1 MRKKISV
8 LLAGLTILC
17 SPVLAQQADFQLAN
31 KTGYPIRELYVTST
45 KSKNWGSDLLDRHII
60 EDGET
65 WKISFAPNKSQCIQD
80 IMIVFDDDGSEV
92 TWEKFDLCS
101 IQKITLRYNRKT
113 NETTAISE

>member
-1 MRKKISV
+1 MLNKLSILV
-8 LLAGLTILC
+8 AGLAVLS
-17 SPVLAQQADFQLAN
+17 SPVLAQQADFNLAN
-31 KTGYPIRELYVTST
+31 RTGYPIRELYVTST

-65 WKISFAPNKSQCIQD
+65 WKIGFAPNKSQCIQD

>member
-1 MRKKISV
+1 MYKKISV
-8 LLAGLTILC
+8 LLAGFTILC

-31 KTGYPIRELYVTST
+31 KTGYLIRELYVTST

-92 TWEKFDLCS
+92 TWDRFDLCT

-113 NETTAISE
+113 NETTAVSE

>member
-65 WKISFAPNKSQCIQD
+65 WKISFAPIKSNA
-80 IMIVFDDDGSEV
+80 F
-92 TWEKFDLCS
+92 
-101 IQKITLRYNRKT
+101 KT
-113 NETTAISE
+113 S